1 MQENKTLGKSVKEA
15 LSTYQSSPQPEVWD
29 STERRMKLKKKRGI
43 LFWLFL
49 GSGLLLLSIGSVIGY
64 SWGNYIKNNA
74 TIVNMPLDQENKDSN
89 NHPIHSVEKL
99 VTDQNETDV
108 EKLKEFDNV
117 YYLQENRPTNKLKQ
131 KKTVSRGQSALVTNS
146 KSSTKVSSVQK
157 VIAPRNNGDKTP
169 NKETEVLVTAT
180 DEELYTNSTKTSLN
194 ETSNVHG
201 EVLELLSNKVGKS
214 EKSEPLEKQTKE
226 QKTDDKNWAAWSVTV
241 HGIGNYFF
249 NTKDG
254 NFLSSSSMGFNP
266 TTTIDLN
273 YGVTLNYIQS
283 ERWQARIGVNKVQL
297 SKKYDG
303 VASNIEL
310 SDLDLIRS
318 FIDQPTLEQFTAGN
332 DNNSITQRSE
342 IIQIPIELRYQLFKK
357 NPEFWAV
364 AGLSYM
370 LITNNRVFIKNKE
383 RTILLGKNK
392 YLKDFNINAHIGLG
406 YRKAIYKDKILL
418 NADLLFN
425 YQLGAYPEVES
436 IAPAFL
442 SPQLGIEYKF

>member
-1 MQENKTLGKSVKEA
+1 MQENKTFGKSVKDA
-15 LSTYQSSPQPEVWD
+15 LSTYQSSPQQEVWD
-29 STERRMKLKKKRGI
+29 SIEQQMKLKKKKGI
-43 LFWLFL
+43 IFWLFL
-49 GSGLLLLSIGSVIGY
+49 GSGLLLLSIGTLIGY
-64 SWGNYIKNNA
+64 SWSDYIKSNSTNVN
-74 TIVNMPLDQENKDSN
+74 IVSDQENEDSN
-89 NHPIHSVEKL
+89 NHPLNSVEKL
-99 VTDQNETDV
+99 VKDQSETDL
-108 EKLKEFDNV
+108 EKLKE
-117 YYLQENRPTNKLKQ
+117 
-131 KKTVSRGQSALVTNS
+131 KKTASRGQSALVTNS
-146 KSSTKVSSVQK
+146 KSATKISSIQK
-157 VIAPRNNGDKTP
+157 VIAPRNKNDKVP
-169 NKETEVLVTAT
+169 NKKTEVLLTVT
-180 DEELYTNSTKTSLN
+180 DEELITNSTKTSLK
-194 ETSNVHG
+194 ETSDVHS
-201 EVLELLSNKVGKS
+201 EVVELLNNKVEKS
-214 EKSEPLEKQTKE
+214 EKSESLEKLIKE
-226 QKTDDKNWAAWSVTV
+226 QETDDNNWAAWSVTV

-254 NFLSSSSMGFNP
+254 NFLSSSSLSFNQ
-266 TTTIDLN
+266 TTTIGLN

-303 VASNIEL
+303 VASNIDL

-332 DNNSITQRSE
+332 DNNTITQRSE
-342 IIQIPIELRYQLFKK
+342 TIQIPIELRYQLFKK
-357 NPEFWAV
+357 NPDFWAV

-370 LITNNRVFIKNKE
+370 RITNNRVFIKNKD

-392 YLKDFNINAHIGLG
+392 FLKDINVNAHIGLG